1 MAFSSS
7 GLVMVLVSGVS
18 VAYVKRYRS
27 PPAATLKSL
36 GIDADCNSSRA
47 GMLEIIETR

>member
-7 GLVMVLVSGVS
+7 GHVMVLVMGIR

-27 PPAATLKSL
+27 PPVMTLKSL
-36 GIDADCNSSRA
+36 DIGEN
-47 GMLEIIETR
+47 